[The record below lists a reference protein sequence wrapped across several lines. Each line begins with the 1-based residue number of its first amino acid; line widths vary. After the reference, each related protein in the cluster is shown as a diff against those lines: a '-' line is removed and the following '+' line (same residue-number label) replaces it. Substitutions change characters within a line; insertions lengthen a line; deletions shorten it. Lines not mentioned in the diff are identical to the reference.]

1 MPVEIVK
8 VQVPIIG
15 DKSQVLI
22 YDRGRKHMVH
32 QPLTND
38 VKARLKGDLKGYFK
52 GAWSSIV
59 GWGISERVPDQ
70 DW

>member
-1 MPVEIVK
+1 MAIEIVK

-15 DKSQVLI
+15 DPGTCLVYAK
-22 YDRGRKHMVH
+22 GHKHVRQ

-38 VKARLKGDLKGYFK
+38 VREKLKGDLKGYFK

-59 GWGISERVPDQ
+59 GWGISERVADQ